1 MKIQSY
7 VNGEWCSGNGRVD
20 TLVNSVN
27 DEVIGEVHSLDSGF
41 DQILEYGRSV
51 AGPELRKLTIHDRAE
66 RITSL

>member
-27 DEVIGEVHSLDSGF
+27 DEVIGEVHRL
-41 DQILEYGRSV
+41 ILGLS
-51 AGPELRKLTIHDRAE
+51 KF
-66 RITSL
+66 